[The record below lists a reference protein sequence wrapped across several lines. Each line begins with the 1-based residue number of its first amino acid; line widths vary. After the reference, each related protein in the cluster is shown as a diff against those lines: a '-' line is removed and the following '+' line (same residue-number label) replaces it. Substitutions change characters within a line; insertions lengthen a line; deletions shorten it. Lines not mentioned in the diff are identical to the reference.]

1 VARPQNL
8 AVLLTHCGQ
17 FIIRKKISKFDAT
30 RCQFLRI
37 ECTKF
42 DFRDP
47 AQGAYSALPGPLSVF
62 KGLLLRGGK
71 GKMEGKG
78 REREGEEEGKREG
91 MEVEWPVPQIFWP
104 RTARNTS
111 L

>member
-1 VARPQNL
+1 LWSIYYQ
-8 AVLLTHCGQ
+8 
-17 FIIRKKISKFDAT
+17 KKISKFDAT

-78 REREGEEEGKREG
+78 RETEGGRGGEKGRDGSG
-91 MEVEWPVPQIFWP
+91 MASPSNIL
-104 RTARNTS
+104 A
-111 L
+111 